1 MVAVGGLFEGGGLL
15 EIFVLWWGLF
25 EGDGLFR
32 GGGGANSRIYGIG
45 AVVLCSMTEMRR
57 AHCNLPYKHDVS
69 RSFLSR

>member
-32 GGGGANSRIYGIG
+32 GGGQIRGFTVSEL
-45 AVVLCSMTEMRR
+45 LCC
-57 AHCNLPYKHDVS
+57 AQ
-69 RSFLSR
+69 